1 MRYIQLLLLRVGHE
15 LRRSDRGASLVE
27 YALLVALVAIVCFVA
42 VEFLGQS
49 TSEGF
54 STYGESLTAA
64 KGN

>member
-1 MRYIQLLLLRVGHE
+1 MRYIQLLILKARE

-54 STYGESLTAA
+54 STYAASLTAA
-64 KGN
+64 QGN